1 VLAGLG
7 LVVALVLPVAAPAA
21 PAAAIGQSSA
31 LGGGFDACA
40 APSTSLMKAW
50 WSPSPYWWVGIYIG
64 GSERACRQRNLTAA
78 WVRTTS
84 SIGWGFEPLRVGA
97 QMSSANGCSSIEFS
111 NYISRDLS
119 RAWGQG
125 WYSAEQAVSEA
136 RDLGFGRGSI
146 IYYDLEAYSTSKP
159 ACVAAAGDFVR
170 GWVRGLHYSGFH
182 AGVYGGSCGSDL
194 ASLAH
199 LGSGRVPDAIN
210 GAAWDGNP
218 HTSDLPCVSTRYWVY
233 SQRLKQYRASHN
245 ETHGGY
251 KLNID
256 SDCANGPIDD
266 ARAVYDTGDGCSS
279 STSSPATAPGVLA
292 PSSAT
297 TCATGQ
303 LALAHLRTGLAGT
316 TVYYTVV
323 LRNRWASPCR
333 LAGYPKVQL
342 RSSSW
347 LPMTTHAQPGGAGL
361 QQATLARAI
370 ELAPGA
376 EASAT
381 LSFSSDSA
389 DAAACPP
396 AQGFTLATGNGGG
409 VSVPVPLDPC
419 GGTMGVT
426 SFTPGANPPS

>member
-1 VLAGLG
+1 
-7 LVVALVLPVAAPAA
+7 VALVLPVAAPAA
-21 PAAAIGQSSA
+21 PAAAIGQSTA

-40 APSTSLMKAW
+40 APSTKVMKAW
-50 WSPSPYWWVGIYIG
+50 WSPSPYWWIGIYIG
-64 GSERACRQRNLTAA
+64 GNERACRQRNLTAS

-97 QMSSANGCSSIEFS
+97 QMSSANGCSSIDFW

-125 WYSAEQAVSEA
+125 WYSAQQAVSEA

-146 IYYDLEAYSTSKP
+146 IYYDLEAYSTGKP
-159 ACVAAAGDFVR
+159 GCVAAADNFVR
-170 GWVRGLHYSGFH
+170 GWVRGLHYQGYH
-182 AGVYGGSCGSDL
+182 AGVYGGSCGSDFN
-194 ASLAH
+194 SLAH

-218 HTSDLPCVSTRYWVY
+218 HTGDLPCVSSRFWVN
-233 SQRLKQYRASHN
+233 SQRLKQYKGSHN

-256 SDCANGPIDD
+256 SDCADGPIED
-266 ARAVYDTGDGCSS
+266 AHVVNDAGDGCSWS
-279 STSSPATAPGVLA
+279 SSSSATSAAMPA

-297 TCATGQ
+297 TCAAGQ
-303 LALAHLRTGLAGT
+303 LGLARLRTGLAGT

-323 LRNRWASPCR
+323 LRNRSSSPCR
-333 LAGYPKVQL
+333 LAGYPGVQL
-342 RSSSW
+342 RASRG
-347 LPMTTHAQPGGAGL
+347 LPMATHAQPGAAGL
-361 QQATLARAI
+361 AQPAPGSAV

-381 LSFSSDSA
+381 LSFYSDSA
-389 DAAACPP
+389 DPAACPP

-409 VSVPVPLDPC
+409 VVVPVPLDPC
-419 GGTMGVT
+419 GGTVGVT
-426 SFTPGANPPS
+426 PFVAGASPPG